1 MVDIKSKQFLAGQR
15 LTLAVL
21 MRQKR
26 CFFHKYC
33 RSELDHRKAGVFP
46 TLIQSWCFSLL
57 FFRPVFNMCLC
68 VNKPVFATLRDF
80 YGVIWRVILE
90 MRVMSGK
97 HWLLSF
103 GGRKNKKKTHLFSS
117 SFKALFPSNRKS
129 GGIWNSNQNQSP
141 LHPTPPTLMSIIGSW
156 FCGNE
161 KVGPAQWCII
171 IAGNKNGV
179 TEGRKGGW
187 GGVKT
192 KKRLQ
197 LLENTKK
204 RDTAIPKI
212 QWR

>member
-15 LTLAVL
+15 LTLAIL

-103 GGRKNKKKTHLFSS
+103 GGRKNKKKHISS
-117 SFKALFPSNRKS
+117 AALSKLSFPATGSLVAFETQTKTSP
-129 GGIWNSNQNQSP
+129 P

-197 LLENTKK
+197 LLEHTKK
-204 RDTAIPKI
+204 RDTAILKI

>member
-33 RSELDHRKAGVFP
+33 RSELDHREAGIIP

-141 LHPTPPTLMSIIGSW
+141 PPPHPSNFDEHNWELVLWKWKGRAGSMMYNHR
-156 FCGNE
+156 G
-161 KVGPAQWCII
+161 
-171 IAGNKNGV
+171 
-179 TEGRKGGW
+179 
-187 GGVKT
+187 
-192 KKRLQ
+192 
-197 LLENTKK
+197 
-204 RDTAIPKI
+204 
-212 QWR
+212 